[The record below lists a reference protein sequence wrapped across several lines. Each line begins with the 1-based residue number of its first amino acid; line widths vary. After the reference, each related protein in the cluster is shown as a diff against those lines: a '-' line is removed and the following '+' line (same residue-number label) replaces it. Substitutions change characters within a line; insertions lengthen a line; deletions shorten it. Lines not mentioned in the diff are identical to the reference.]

1 MAKRFG
7 VSEMTIRRDFH
18 GMEEQGLVTIHYG
31 GASLRN
37 THSGFPSFSARQE
50 KLYQNKLKLQN
61 LICWQ
66 IIQNLGKRIW
76 SDIMKWKITSLFWQ
90 TVNWKRNTK
99 RFLQTWRTYS
109 DLRIKHPSYYFELI
123 KNLYYLFII
132 ILKINRINRF

>member
-50 KLYQNKLKLQN
+50 KLYQNK
-61 LICWQ
+61 WQ
-66 IIQNLGKRIW
+66 K
-76 SDIMKWKITSLFWQ
+76 S
-90 TVNWKRNTK
+90 
-99 RFLQTWRTYS
+99 
-109 DLRIKHPSYYFELI
+109 
-123 KNLYYLFII
+123 
-132 ILKINRINRF
+132 IL

>member
-66 IIQNLGKRIW
+66 IIQNLGKW
-76 SDIMKWKITSLFWQ
+76 SERLPAYSDRQWTG
-90 TVNWKRNTK
+90 RGNTK

>member
-1 MAKRFG
+1 MVKRFG

-66 IIQNLGKRIW
+66 IIQNLGKRI
-76 SDIMKWKITSLFWQ
+76 
-90 TVNWKRNTK
+90 
-99 RFLQTWRTYS
+99 
-109 DLRIKHPSYYFELI
+109 
-123 KNLYYLFII
+123 
-132 ILKINRINRF
+132 